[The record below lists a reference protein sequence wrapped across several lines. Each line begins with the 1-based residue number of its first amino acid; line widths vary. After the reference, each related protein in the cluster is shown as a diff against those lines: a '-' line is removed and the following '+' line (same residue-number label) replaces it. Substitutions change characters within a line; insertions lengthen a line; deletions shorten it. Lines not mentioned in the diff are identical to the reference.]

1 MSTTQEKKLF
11 SNYFFDRRALTV
23 PPRNASTEM
32 TRIASG
38 ERYATANYASTPE
51 QTAVMRQRL
60 ALIRRLIRFYGHYPL
75 RHQLS
80 YRSVETRTKFFI
92 FYCRPTKL
100 SATMMMISKPTTM
113 VVCLKGAAAGQQQNR
128 NMATLKQISMRL
140 KSVTNIQ
147 KITQSM
153 KMVSAAKY
161 ARAER
166 ELRQARPYGEG
177 VKAFYEKS
185 GATEAVDDGNNNKLI
200 VAITSDRGLC
210 GAVHT
215 NVAKTIRNEL
225 GAEAVESPQSK
236 VFCVG
241 DKSRALLQRLYAQN
255 IAVVANEVG
264 RKPPTFLDAS
274 KVANELIQ
282 LDFNSGKIVYN
293 RFKTVVSYQ
302 TEEVPLLSAKT
313 MLAAPKLQ
321 LYDSIDQGVME
332 SYQEFTVAALLYYTM
347 KESACSEQSS
357 RMTAMDNASKNAA
370 EMIGKLTLTFN
381 RTRQAV
387 ITRELIEIISGAAAL
402 E

>member
-1 MSTTQEKKLF
+1 
-11 SNYFFDRRALTV
+11 
-23 PPRNASTEM
+23 M
-32 TRIASG
+32 TRIVSG
-38 ERYATANYASTPE
+38 ERCATANYGSTPK
-51 QTAVMRQRL
+51 QTAVPRL
-60 ALIRRLIRFYGHYPL
+60 RLVLITRERPITRLQSAYPLFDPAVQFLDHLHGHYPDQ
-75 RHQLS
+75 HQPIQ
-80 YRSVETRTKFFI
+80 RSVVTRTKSFFI
-92 FYCRPTKL
+92 FYCLPNN
-100 SATMMMISKPTTM
+100 STMMMISKPTTM
-113 VVCLKGAAAGQQQNR
+113 VVCLKGAATGQQQNR

-177 VKAFYEKS
+177 VRAFFEKS
-185 GATEAVDDGNNNKLI
+185 GATEAVETGDNNKLI

-225 GAEAVESPQSK
+225 STESVESPQSK

-274 KVANELIQ
+274 KVANELVQ